1 MEPPNM
7 LERFYVNNCR
17 NIFNKLLE
25 MSSTSDVTLIGDDG
39 ASVKCHR
46 FVLSA
51 CSPFFDRIFMN
62 LNKANSSSDVNKTEL
77 VLLLATY
84 KSMNVQRMV
93 DYIYYG
99 KLRDD
104 LSDKDIDDDFIR
116 LANEL
121 KVVGLYELL
130 FEKQQKHTDIN
141 HNTTEIIN
149 CNHSD
154 TLANKNSLPETHAF
168 KAPKTHPDI
177 NHKTTKIIDCN
188 NIDVPATKGSLPDN
202 NDLKAQQRRTDIN
215 NKTTEIVRNNVQVTA
230 VENYYLQQLIKAQQ
244 THTDINHKTTEI
256 VCNNIDDPA
265 TKSSLPDNNDLKAEQ
280 THIDVNHKTPEI
292 IDFNNTKNHFPVN
305 CVVKAANLVIE
316 EVNRPEEVLKLL
328 PKYTIWMRRLT
339 NVQKRL
345 AAKNQILHDKMPLEL
360 LNDIIEGVKYSFLNL
375 PSGDHK
381 CIAKI
386 EGQSFYGIGSSLNA
400 ARLQSVKVILKSI
413 FGIAYDQPAVI
424 TELSINANDKFGDM
438 IECLILDKYKNIM
451 SSTSQY
457 LGYKVIAG
465 IVKSVDN
472 DRNSLKVISIGTGS
486 KFLYEKNLNS
496 NGNAVHDTHAE
507 VVARRG
513 FIRYIY
519 NQISHVASNPSNN
532 IFEKTDAIEKFRLK
546 AGIKFHLYVST
557 APCGDARVHSH
568 TNGKETVNGIIPE
581 GQLRTKGQC
590 ALTVAKD
597 AMSSKNIPNVNMSC
611 SAKLLRWNVLG
622 VQGAI
627 LSELIEPIYLTSM
640 IFGEKFDPKH
650 MKRALYGRIESDA
663 VNLPKGFNIVQ
674 PELMKVTAT
683 KAKSAIFSPNHSA
696 NWNVQGHDVEILES
710 TSGCTMGK
718 DKTKRYSR
726 ISKRAFFNEF
736 NKIARK
742 LNHPEESVYSDA
754 KRKASD
760 YQMTKSTLYQIFEN
774 NGLGKWVQKRQ
785 RNLDNFTI

>member
-1 MEPPNM
+1 
-7 LERFYVNNCR
+7 
-17 NIFNKLLE
+17 
-25 MSSTSDVTLIGDDG
+25 
-39 ASVKCHR
+39 
-46 FVLSA
+46 
-51 CSPFFDRIFMN
+51 
-62 LNKANSSSDVNKTEL
+62 
-77 VLLLATY
+77 
-84 KSMNVQRMV
+84 MNVQRMV

-141 HNTTEIIN
+141 HNTTEIID
-149 CNHSD
+149 CNNSNG
-154 TLANKNSLPETHAF
+154 LATKNSLPDTHA
-168 KAPKTHPDI
+168 
-177 NHKTTKIIDCN
+177 
-188 NIDVPATKGSLPDN
+188 V
-202 NDLKAQQRRTDIN
+202 KAQQMR
-215 NKTTEIVRNNVQVTA
+215 
-230 VENYYLQQLIKAQQ
+230 
-244 THTDINHKTTEI
+244 TDINHKTTEI
-256 VCNNIDDPA
+256 IHCNSVDVLANNNSLPDYLVVRAQQTRTDINHKTTEIIDCNNVYVPA
-265 TKSSLPDNNDLKAEQ
+265 TKNSLPDNHAVKTEH
-280 THIDVNHKTPEI
+280 TRTDVIHKTTECK
-292 IDFNNTKNHFPVN
+292 NTKNTFSDN
-305 CVVKAANLVIE
+305 RLVKTSNLAIE
-316 EVNRPEEVLKLL
+316 ELNRPEELLKLL

-345 AAKNQILHDKMPLEL
+345 AAKNQILQDKMPLEL
-360 LNDIIEGVKYSFLNL
+360 LNDIIEGVKYSFLSL

-381 CIAKI
+381 CVAKI
-386 EGQSFYGIGSSLNA
+386 EGQFFYGIGSSLNA

-424 TELSINANDKFGDM
+424 PELSIDENDKFGDI
-438 IECLILDKYKNIM
+438 IECLILDKYRNIM
-451 SSTSQY
+451 SNTPQY

-465 IVKSVDN
+465 IVKSVNN
-472 DRNSLKVISIGTGS
+472 DRNSFKVISIGTGS

-519 NQISHVASNPSNN
+519 NQISQYVASNTSNN
-532 IFEKTDAIEKFRLK
+532 IFEKTDATEKFRLK
-546 AGIKFHLYVST
+546 TGIKFHLYVST

-568 TNGKETVNGIIPE
+568 TNGKVTVNGIIPE

-590 ALTVAKD
+590 ALTVTKD

-622 VQGAI
+622 VQGAV

-640 IFGEKFDPKH
+640 IFGEKFEPKH

-663 VNLPKGFNIVQ
+663 IDLPKGFYIVQ

-683 KAKSAIFSPNHSA
+683 KAKAATFSPNHSA
-696 NWNVQGHDVEILES
+696 NWNVQGHDVEIVES

-736 NKIARK
+736 NKIAKK
-742 LNHPEESVYSDA
+742 LNHPEENVYSDA